1 MDEPRPSG
9 RRLAVLTLA
18 ALGVV
23 YGDIGTSPLY
33 AFREC
38 FFGEYS
44 LTPTPGHVLGVL
56 SLMFWSLVVVVS
68 VKYLALVL
76 RADNRGQ
83 GGIIALL
90 ALITPPRGDRR
101 WGRRVLVT
109 MALFGASLLYGDGMI
124 TPAISVMSAVEGLKV
139 AAPSLGPFVI
149 PLTVAILV
157 GLFWFQHRGTGQVGM
172 VFGPVTLVW
181 FAVLAVLGLGSIVSY
196 PGVLRALNPL
206 YGAAFL
212 AGTGLRGF
220 LVLGAVFLVVTG
232 AEALYADLG
241 HFGRRPIRLA
251 WYTVVFP
258 ALVLNYFGQGAAVLR
273 DPAAARH
280 PFYTLVPTWGVVPL
294 VILATAATIIASQ
307 AVISGAFSLTRQA
320 IQLGYCPRL
329 EIRHTSSEAAGQVYI
344 PPVNRLLAVCT
355 IALVLGFGSSS
366 RLAAAYGVAVTTTMF
381 ITTCLLYV
389 VARERWG
396 WGRLVAGA
404 PAAVF
409 LAVDASFFG
418 ANVSKVAHGAWFPL
432 AIGLAAYLTLST
444 WKQGRE
450 ILARRF
456 LQTSKPLESFI
467 ASEQARKSIRVPGRA
482 VFMTGNP
489 GYTPAALIHN
499 LRHNKVIHE
508 EVVVLTVVTEDTP
521 RVPPKDRLEVERLG
535 NGFYRILARYGFM
548 EDPHV
553 PHVLRLAK
561 DHGLEFAL
569 RETSFFLGRE
579 VILAS
584 HHSGMPAWRERLFQ
598 FLARNAQPARG
609 FFHVPPDLV
618 VELGAQVQL

>member
-38 FFGEYS
+38 FYGEYS
-44 LTPTPGHVLGVL
+44 LAPTPGHVLGVL

-90 ALITPPRGDRR
+90 ALITPPRGDHR

-139 AAPSLGPFVI
+139 ATPALGPFVI

-181 FAVLAVLGLGSIVSY
+181 FGVLAALGLGSIVSY
-196 PGVLRALNPL
+196 PGVLRALNPM
-206 YGAAFL
+206 YGAVFL
-212 AGTGLRGF
+212 AETGLRGF

-273 DPAAARH
+273 NPEAAHH
-280 PFYTLVPTWGVVPL
+280 PFYTLVPAWGVVPL
-294 VILATAATIIASQ
+294 VVLATAATIIASQ

-329 EIRHTSSEAAGQVYI
+329 EIRHTSPEAAGQVYI

-381 ITTCLLYV
+381 ITTCLFYV

-396 WGRLVAGA
+396 WGRLAAGV
-404 PAAVF
+404 PAAAF
-409 LAVDASFFG
+409 LAVDVSFFA
-418 ANVSKVAHGAWFPL
+418 ANVGKVAHGAWFPL

-450 ILARRF
+450 VLARRF
-456 LQTSKPLESFI
+456 LQASRPLESFI
-467 ASEQARKSIRVPGRA
+467 ASDQAQESIRVPGRA

-489 GYTPAALIHN
+489 GYTPAALVHN
-499 LRHNKVIHE
+499 LRHNKVLHE
-508 EVVVLTVVTEDTP
+508 EVVVLTVITEDTP

-535 NGFYRILARYGFM
+535 DGFYRILARYGFM

-569 RETSFFLGRE
+569 KETSFFLGRE

-584 HHSGMPAWRERLFQ
+584 HRSGMPMWRERLFQ

>member
-38 FFGEYS
+38 FYGEYS
-44 LTPTPGHVLGVL
+44 LAPTPGHVLGVL

-90 ALITPPRGDRR
+90 ALITPPRGDHR

-139 AAPSLGPFVI
+139 ATPALGPFVI

-181 FAVLAVLGLGSIVSY
+181 FGVLAALGLGSIASY
-196 PGVLRALNPL
+196 PGVLRALNPM
-206 YGAAFL
+206 YGAVFL
-212 AGTGLRGF
+212 AETGLRGF

-273 DPAAARH
+273 NPEAAHH
-280 PFYTLVPTWGVVPL
+280 PFYTLVPAWGVVPL
-294 VILATAATIIASQ
+294 VVLATAATIIASQ

-381 ITTCLLYV
+381 ITTCLFYV

-396 WGRLVAGA
+396 WGRLAAGV
-404 PAAVF
+404 PAAAF
-409 LAVDASFFG
+409 LVVDASFFA
-418 ANVSKVAHGAWFPL
+418 ANVGKVAHGAWFPL

-456 LQTSKPLESFI
+456 LRASKPLELFI
-467 ASEQARKSIRVPGRA
+467 ASDQARKGIRVPGRA

-489 GYTPAALIHN
+489 GYTPAALVHN

-508 EVVVLTVVTEDTP
+508 EVVVLTVLTEDTP
-521 RVPPKDRLEVERLG
+521 RVPPKNRLEVERLG
-535 NGFYRILARYGFM
+535 DGFYRILARYGFM

-569 RETSFFLGRE
+569 KETSFFLGRE

-584 HHSGMPAWRERLFQ
+584 HRSGMPVWRERLFQ